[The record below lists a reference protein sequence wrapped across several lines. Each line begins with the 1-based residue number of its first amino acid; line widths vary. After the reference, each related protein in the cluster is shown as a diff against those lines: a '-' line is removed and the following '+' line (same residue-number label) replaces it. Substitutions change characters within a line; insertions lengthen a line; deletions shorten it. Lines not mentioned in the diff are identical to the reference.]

1 MKNITLLESLKKGL
15 PVGNIKIILLPL
27 LSLVALLLLFVFSV
41 KTGISKIQVLQ
52 NNINSQKGVENT
64 LRQKEELLKSVEE
77 SVSDQ
82 TATVN
87 SALPGKNPVLA
98 TMYQVRSLGLDGLVQ
113 LSGTKAGMAGSRKES
128 SLEAIGMT
136 FTVQG
141 QVGDVL
147 KSINKLKLITPLTAI
162 DKVEFQIDGY
172 NASANV
178 SISSYWSP
186 LPDKIP
192 SLTQPV
198 GDITQE
204 EKDILSSLLSLT
216 QPPFG
221 DGLLPQEA
229 AERDNPFG
237 F

>member
-15 PVGNIKIILLPL
+15 PVGNIQIILLPL
-27 LSLVALLLLFVFSV
+27 LSLIALLLLFVFSV
-41 KTGISKIQVLQ
+41 RTGISKIQVLQ
-52 NNINSQKGVENT
+52 SNINSQKGVENT

-82 TATVN
+82 TAAVN
-87 SALPGKNPVLA
+87 SALPGKNPVLL
-98 TMYQVRSLGLDGLVQ
+98 TMYQVRSLGLDGLIR
-113 LSGTKAGMAGSRKES
+113 LSGSKVGTTGTKES
-128 SLEAIGMT
+128 SLDAIGMT
-136 FTVQG
+136 FNIQG
-141 QVGDVL
+141 QIEDVL
-147 KSINKLKLITPLTAI
+147 KSINKLKLITPLTVI

-172 NASANV
+172 NASADV

-186 LPDKIP
+186 LPEKIP

-198 GDITQE
+198 SDITQE

-221 DGLLPQEA
+221 DELLPQEP

>member
-1 MKNITLLESLKKGL
+1 MKSKTLLESIKKGL

-27 LSLVALLLLFVFSV
+27 LSLIALLLLFVFSV
-41 KTGISKIQVLQ
+41 RTGISKIQVLQ
-52 NNINSQKGVENT
+52 SNINSQKGVENT
-64 LRQKEELLKSVEE
+64 LKQKEELLKSVEE

-82 TATVN
+82 TAAVN
-87 SALPGKNPVLA
+87 SALPGKNPVLL
-98 TMYQVRSLGLDGLVQ
+98 TMYQVRSLGLDGLVR
-113 LSGTKAGMAGSRKES
+113 LSGSKVGTTGTKES
-128 SLEAIGMT
+128 SLDAIGMT
-136 FTVQG
+136 FNIQG
-141 QVGDVL
+141 QIEDVL
-147 KSINKLKLITPLTAI
+147 KSINKLKLITPLTVI

-172 NASANV
+172 NASADV

-186 LPDKIP
+186 LPEKIP

-198 GDITQE
+198 SDITQE

-221 DGLLPQEA
+221 SVLLPQEP

>member
-1 MKNITLLESLKKGL
+1 MKSKTLLESIKKGL
-15 PVGNIKIILLPL
+15 PVGNIQIILLPL
-27 LSLVALLLLFVFSV
+27 LSLMALLLLFVFSV
-41 KTGISKIQVLQ
+41 RTGISKIQVLQ
-52 NNINSQKGVENT
+52 SNINSQKGVENT

-87 SALPGKNPVLA
+87 SALPGKNPVLL

-113 LSGTKAGMAGSRKES
+113 LSGSKVGTTGTKES
-128 SLEAIGMT
+128 SLDAIGMT
-136 FTVQG
+136 FNIQG
-141 QVGDVL
+141 QIEDVL
-147 KSINKLKLITPLTAI
+147 KSINKLKLITPLTVI

-172 NASANV
+172 NASADV

-186 LPDKIP
+186 LPEKIP

-198 GDITQE
+198 SDITQE

-221 DGLLPQEA
+221 DGLLPQEP